1 MAFLTVHFSDKAPF
15 RLEIKTPCSA
25 FEAYNEAC
33 RSCGIVEKTKYC
45 AGGICGKCRAKI
57 CGSLSEITETEK
69 SKLSAHELGKGV
81 RLLCQVE
88 ILGDAEL
95 FADYKAEN
103 MQIESGGYF
112 ARIQEYADYD
122 GLGVAIDLGTTTI
135 AGLLFRAGHAEPLA
149 SAVLPNPQ
157 RCYGSD
163 VITRITSSLEGHGGE
178 LFGLVCGA
186 IDSLIEELC
195 TKADCGAESVA
206 KVCVSANTTMLYL
219 LTERDCASIAKSPFD
234 ADCLF
239 GLELEAGNLN
249 GRGGGLKAVNA
260 SVPVF
265 LLPCVSAF
273 IGADT
278 VSCILSLNI
287 EDCKRPAVIADLGT
301 NSEMVLFVPSE
312 SGRPAEIICTSSA
325 AGPAFEGA
333 NISCGMCAVEGA
345 VENISLVNGRAEY
358 AVIGGTEPAGLC
370 GSGLLD
376 AVAVLRQTCQLDEA
390 GTIAFSDDSDDDEGL
405 FETALDG
412 SGAKVVL
419 FKAASKEISLLQS
432 DIRAFQLA
440 KASLCAG
447 LECLVNKAG
456 IDSADISR
464 LYLAGGFAKS
474 FNVANAVYV
483 GLFPDGMAR
492 NVQYCGNAS
501 LMGAALVLQDKHAR
515 AKAGAIAEKAKVF
528 ELGGSKL
535 FQELFIK
542 CMALKAQ
549 KL

>member
-15 RLEIKTPCSA
+15 RLEIKTSCSA

-33 RSCGIVEKTKYC
+33 RNCGIVEKTKYC

-69 SKLSAHELGKGV
+69 SKLSTHELDEGV

-112 ARIQEYADYD
+112 ARIQEYAEYD

-163 VITRITSSLEGHGGE
+163 VITRITSSLDGHAPE
-178 LFGLVCGA
+178 LFELVCSA
-186 IDSLIEELC
+186 IDRLIEELC
-195 TKADCGAESVA
+195 TKAGCRIESVA
-206 KVCVSANTTMLYL
+206 KLCVSANTTMLYL
-219 LTERDCASIAKSPFD
+219 LTERDCASISKSPFD

-249 GRGGGLKAVNA
+249 GRGGGLKAVTA

-358 AVIGGTEPAGLC
+358 AVIGGEKPSGLC

-376 AVAVLRQTCQLDEA
+376 AVAVLRQLGQIDES
-390 GTIAFSDDSDDDEGL
+390 GTILVSDCADDEEEI
-405 FETALDG
+405 FETVAEAD
-412 SGAKVVL
+412 GAKAVL
-419 FKAASKEISLLQS
+419 FKDASTEISLSQK
-432 DIRAFQLA
+432 DVRAFQLA

-447 LECLVNKAG
+447 LECLASKAQ
-456 IDSADISR
+456 IDAHSIGS

-474 FNVANAVYV
+474 FSVQNAVCV
-483 GLFPDGMAR
+483 GLFPDGMAQ
-492 NVQYCGNAS
+492 NAKYCGNAS

-515 AKAGAIAEKAKVF
+515 AKAGAIAEKAKLF